1 LGVPLRRST
10 PVQPNLSGGTAT
22 NTVEALVLLKAVIF
36 DMDGTLTDSPLDFER
51 IRAECGVPAGRS
63 VLEHLAT
70 LPEPERRRAE
80 AVLAEHE
87 RRAAAE
93 CVLKDGARETVDALR
108 SRGLKTA
115 LLTRNSAES
124 VRTVLGRL
132 GLAFDCRL
140 SREDA
145 EPKPSP
151 DAVLR
156 IARRFG
162 VRPQEVLMV
171 GDYVYDVQA
180 GRAAGAR
187 TVLLRNPKVPERPP
201 EADYVIDDLR
211 ELLAVVGEAG
221 Q

>member
-1 LGVPLRRST
+1 LEGRVR
-10 PVQPNLSGGTAT
+10 
-22 NTVEALVLLKAVIF
+22 LKAVIF
-36 DMDGTLTDSPLDFER
+36 DMDGTVTESPLDFER
-51 IRAECGVPAGRS
+51 IRADCGVPPGRP
-63 VLEHLAT
+63 VLEHLSG
-70 LPEPERRRAE
+70 LPEVERRRAE

-87 RRAAAE
+87 RRAATA
-93 CVLKDGARETVDALR
+93 CVLKEGAREAIEALR
-108 SRGLKTA
+108 ARGLKTA

-124 VRTVLGRL
+124 VRTVLERFAL
-132 GLAFDCRL
+132 QFDCWL

-171 GDYVYDVQA
+171 GDYVFDVQA

-187 TVLLRNPKVPERPP
+187 TAFVRNAKVALPP
-201 EADYVIDDLR
+201 AEADYVIGDLH
-211 ELLAVVGEAG
+211 ELLAVVDGEG
-221 Q
+221 